1 MAFLAQVPTLV
12 YTALLGPDSA
22 ATANLARLAFG
33 ALLWIVLI
41 LLNHGTTG
49 PSPRPSAL
57 EAELA
62 SPSRAPGA
70 GTSRSSR
77 GDPHRPAAREFPHLA
92 GTMRCSD
99 VRRPISGR
107 SDLRDLPGQ

>member
-41 LLNHGTTG
+41 VLNHGTTG

-57 EAELA
+57 EVEAVP
-62 SPSRAPGA
+62 SPRRRLEPPEPVRDGRRVATHIGRPRESSP
-70 GTSRSSR
+70 TSQV
-77 GDPHRPAAREFPHLA
+77 L
-92 GTMRCSD
+92 
-99 VRRPISGR
+99 
-107 SDLRDLPGQ
+107 